1 MTIITRSAFAAFLAA
16 LLPSAASAQSA
27 LTALDKASVSLRL
40 ALPNINTEV
49 RADGASNTGTPIDF
63 NKDLGIDSSNAVAY
77 IGGTWRP
84 WDNHE
89 FALSI
94 YNDSDAAK
102 RVLDRQI
109 VFDGVT
115 YAVNSTVKAERK
127 LRTYDL
133 SYTWWA
139 ANHDNW
145 ALGPRVGV
153 VYYNWDVKLD
163 MTLDANGNPV
173 ANGAVSAEVSPS
185 LPAPSI
191 GAGWRWLPAEDW
203 RVNLD
208 AGYFNADFN
217 DVETGVS
224 YVNAGVEWFPREHW
238 GVSLNIT
245 SQNID
250 VSAAKLDFSGD
261 LDFRQTNAS
270 IGVIYRF

>member
-1 MTIITRSAFAAFLAA
+1 MNTMTRTAFATLLAT
-16 LLPSAASAQSA
+16 LLPSAASAQDA
-27 LTALDKASVSLRL
+27 LTALDQGSISLRL
-40 ALPNINTEV
+40 ALPNVNTEV
-49 RADGASNTGTPIDF
+49 RADGTSGNGTPIDF
-63 NKDLGIDSSNAVAY
+63 DKDLGVDSSNVVAF

-94 YNDSDAAK
+94 YNDSDNATRK
-102 RVLDRQI
+102 LDRDV

-153 VYYNWDVKLD
+153 VYYNIDAMLE
-163 MTLDANGNPV
+163 MTVDANGVPV
-173 ANGAVSAEVSPS
+173 ASGTVSAAVSPS

-191 GAGWRWLPAEDW
+191 GFGWRWLPAEDW
-203 RVNLD
+203 RVKID
-208 AGYFNADFN
+208 AGYFNAN
-217 DVETGVS
+217 LNAYETSVS
-224 YVNAGVEWFPREHW
+224 YVNAGLEWFPQERW
-238 GVSLNIT
+238 GLTLNIT
-245 SQNID
+245 RQNLD
-250 VSAAKLDFSGD
+250 VSAAKLDFNGD
-261 LDFRQTNAS
+261 LNFTQTNAS
-270 IGVIYRF
+270 VGVVYRF

>member
-40 ALPNINTEV
+40 ALPNVNTEV

-203 RVNLD
+203 RVNID

>member
-40 ALPNINTEV
+40 ALPNVNTEV

>member
-1 MTIITRSAFAAFLAA
+1 MNKITCTAAALALSA
-16 LLPSAASAQSA
+16 LLPSTGVAQSS

-40 ALPNINTEV
+40 ALPNVNTEI
-49 RADGASNTGTPIDF
+49 RADGANDTGTPIDF
-63 NKDLGIDSSNAVAY
+63 KRDLGLDSSNVVAF

-102 RVLDRQI
+102 RELDREI

-115 YAVNSTVKAERK
+115 YVVNSTVKAERK

-139 ANHDNW
+139 ANHENW

-153 VYYNWDVKLD
+153 VYYNWDAKLE
-163 MTLDANGNPV
+163 MTADANGNPV
-173 ANGAVSAEVSPS
+173 ADGAVSAEVSPS

-191 GAGWRWLPAEDW
+191 GAGWRWIPADDW
-203 RVNLD
+203 RLKVD
-208 AGYFNADFN
+208 AGYFNAEFN
-217 DVETGVS
+217 NIDTGVS
-224 YVNAGVEWFPREHW
+224 YLNAGLEWFPREQW

-261 LDFRQTNAS
+261 LDFRQTNAN